1 MKKNA
6 HHPQVICGIVTIMCG
21 LMFPAHG
28 ERLLEESFENFDSN
42 NKPIGWQSSGHPS
55 YLRVRSENDNNWT
68 TPFGEHAMST
78 YSNGIGT
85 RTVGLIPSEFEFG
98 PEGVEGE
105 YVAKFHISSSAAIG
119 EYRAELW
126 VVPFFGDPI
135 LLAHKAG
142 NTDGSKDFSYTDEIR
157 WRYDYDDWFD
167 PDFGFSMID
176 GADIQLKLMQDPN
189 RSNWRHTPVWDN
201 VTVDYI
207 PDIDN
212 QAPLLVDITDDKEG
226 IEVIATHTVVTYT
239 VTFNEAMNPATVGI
253 SDFANSASSD
263 VTILSVTPILDDT
276 AFLVEVVPTSE
287 GTLRLKIQEGA
298 VLEDVAGNA
307 LNTSGSLLQ
316 ATSTFTV
323 EAGVPT
329 ILPSDFVDDQ
339 GGGPIPADTLV
350 TYTLT
355 FSKDMDGSTVSAA
368 DFGNAGSAPITI
380 GTIAQPSPEV
390 FTVEVTPTGSG
401 TLQFRINAG
410 VDIKASDGASLD
422 TSSQIADDT
431 TIIVDSDPPTL
442 EDFLNDTEGSPVAVG
457 ELVTYDVF
465 FSEAMD
471 AATVIAS
478 DFGNAITV
486 DAAPFTIDSV
496 EQASA
501 AVFRIEITP
510 TGPGFIQLQINAGAT
525 MLDLVGNALDTSG
538 ALVDDSTITVGSGGV
553 PSDPFLEWSG
563 GAPFDGDAS
572 GDGIPNGLAWLLGA
586 DDLEDDMRAS
596 LPGPIMENG
605 RLILAFY
612 CLKPEDRGDALFKV
626 QFSNDLGQTSL
637 WTANEADV
645 PGTSG
650 TFGNIV
656 FDISDEG
663 PLHYVEAKM
672 DVAGGKMFGRVI
684 GEAAQE

>member
-6 HHPQVICGIVTIMCG
+6 HHPRVICGIVSIMCG
-21 LMFPAHG
+21 LMFPAHAQ
-28 ERLLEESFENFDSN
+28 RLLEESFENFDSN

-55 YLRVRSENDNNWT
+55 YMKVVNENDASWT
-68 TPFGEHAMST
+68 TPFGEHAVST
-78 YSNGIGT
+78 YGSGIATKILGF
-85 RTVGLIPSEFEFG
+85 IPFG
-98 PEGVEGE
+98 MEDEADGDYKV
-105 YVAKFHISSSAAIG
+105 KFHISSNATIG

-126 VVPFFGDPI
+126 VEDSLDGWI
-135 LLAHKAG
+135 LVAHKTG
-142 NTDGSKDFSYTDEIR
+142 DTDGSKNFSFTDEFT
-157 WRYDYDDWFD
+157 WRYNYEDWVD
-167 PDFGFSMID
+167 PDFEYSTFE
-176 GADIQLKLMQDPN
+176 GANIRLRLMQDPN

-226 IEVIATHTVVTYT
+226 IKVIATDTVVTYT

-253 SDFANSASSD
+253 SDFANAGGSD

-390 FTVEVTPTGSG
+390 FTVEVTPTDSG

-410 VDIKASDGASLD
+410 VDIKASDGASLN

-525 MLDLVGNALDTSG
+525 MLDLVGNALDTSS
-538 ALVDDSTITVGSGGV
+538 ALVDDSTITVGGGGV

-586 DDLEDDMRAS
+586 DDLEDDMRES

-626 QFSNDLGQTSL
+626 QFSNDLGQAAL
-637 WTANEADV
+637 WSANEAEV

-650 TFGNIV
+650 TVGNIV

-663 PLHYVEAKM
+663 PLLYVEAKM
-672 DVAGGKMFGRVI
+672 DVAGGRMFGRVI
-684 GEAAQE
+684 GGAAQE